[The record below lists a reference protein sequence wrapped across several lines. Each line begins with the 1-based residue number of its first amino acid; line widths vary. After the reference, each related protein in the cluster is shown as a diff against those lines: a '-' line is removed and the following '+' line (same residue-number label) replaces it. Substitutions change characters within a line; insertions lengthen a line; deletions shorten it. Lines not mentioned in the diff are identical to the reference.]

1 MQCLLLQKARQ
12 RSGNVAKSAQPKPM
26 NFSRQSLLPIAPA
39 LLCLLINLIW
49 FSTSQAQTWATNN
62 PLNDPRWG
70 HTATLL
76 NDGRVLIAGGLI
88 YNMNGD
94 QEATNS
100 SELYDP
106 ATGTSTITDSMSSY
120 RHSHT
125 ATLLSDGKV
134 LVAGGGGDAS
144 SETYD
149 PSSGT
154 WGNYSQMADERIA
167 AAAVRMGN
175 GKVLVVAGFDD
186 NTAQELASAEIYDPA
201 TGNWTS
207 TQPMPYATDSAAA
220 ALLANGKILVCG
232 GSDGSGGGITNAALY
247 DPDSGTWT
255 SAPPLSEARAG
266 HTATVL
272 QNGKVLVEGG
282 NGGSTVELY
291 DPVANSWGTLPGME
305 DGRYQAQAVLLSD
318 GDVMVLGDGSV
329 DVEIYSF
336 ADNGWNFANPLPV
349 AGHQQTATLLANGDV
364 LVIGGSETDFN
375 GPPIGAVQRF
385 GSGSG
390 TPSLSVTAS
399 PSTGPVALNVQFTS
413 PDKDSAGDNVTS
425 WSWDFGDGVTSTAQS
440 PAHTYTSTGTFS
452 PTLTAF
458 AGGTELVVIGP
469 GNVTVTGD
477 TVTASDNPTF
487 GPVPLTVQF
496 TGPSTDSG
504 GNTVTNWSWNFGD
517 GATSTAQNPSH
528 AYATPGNFSPTLTAI
543 STFTNTPLSASGLS
557 GITVTI
563 APNPAF
569 KTRYSFSAAYG
580 TSPNQGLLLLGNTLY
595 GTSSGGGSHDYGT
608 VFSVNTDGS
617 GFSSLHSFDL
627 NHGGR
632 PVGSLINVGPTLYG
646 IAAFGGDNG
655 GGVLF
660 ALNTN
665 GSSYSNVFNFVLNV
679 PSTGE
684 GPLDGVILSG
694 DTFYGMTEF
703 GGSVDHGALYSLMTN
718 GANITDIHSFST
730 PSGQNFN
737 MNYDGLFPMT
747 KLVLSG
753 GTLYGTAEGGGNFA
767 RGTVFAVEPANPN
780 SFRVLHHFTAVDSGT
795 QTNIDG
801 ASPFANVIISG
812 NTLFGTAAFGGT
824 MGNGAIYAVNTD
836 GTGFTNLYNFTG
848 TNDGSSPHGGLLLS
862 GNTLYGTTPSG
873 GAFTNGTLF
882 SIHTDGTG
890 FTNLYSFTG
899 GSDGASPN
907 GDLILSGNI
916 LYGTASGGGSGSG
929 TIFSFTLPSTSQGT
943 SPLLAIAPAGT
954 NVILTWGT
962 NAIGYGLQ
970 SATQLVNTATWNPV
984 LPAPVIING
993 KNTVTNPAVGR
1004 QRFYR
1009 LSQ

>member
-1 MQCLLLQKARQ
+1 MKFFR
-12 RSGNVAKSAQPKPM
+12 K
-26 NFSRQSLLPIAPA
+26 SLLPIVSVFLF
-39 LLCLLINLIW
+39 LLVNFAW
-49 FSTSQAQTWATNN
+49 FSTSEAQTWATNS
-62 PLNDPRWG
+62 PLNVPRWA

-76 NDGRVLIAGGLI
+76 NNGQVLIAGGLI

-94 QEATNS
+94 QESTNS
-100 SELYDP
+100 AELYDP

-125 ATLLSDGKV
+125 ATLLLDGRV
-134 LVAGGGGDAS
+134 LVASGGGDAS
-144 SETYD
+144 SEIYD
-149 PSSGT
+149 PSTST
-154 WGNYSQMADERIA
+154 WGSYAQMADERIVP
-167 AAAVRMGN
+167 AAVRLAD
-175 GKVLVVAGFDD
+175 GKVLVVAGYDD
-186 NTAQELASAEIYDPA
+186 NTGEELASAEIYDPA
-201 TGNWTS
+201 TDNWTS
-207 TQPMPYATDSAAA
+207 TQPLPYSTDSAAA
-220 ALLANGKILVCG
+220 ALLSNGKVLVCG
-232 GSDGSGGGITNAALY
+232 GSDGTGGGVTNAALY

-255 SAPPLSEARAG
+255 AVPPLSEARAG

-272 QNGKVLVEGG
+272 QNGKVLIEGG
-282 NGGSTVELY
+282 NGGSTIELY
-291 DPVANSWGTLPGME
+291 DPVANSWGTLPGMQ

-329 DVEIYSF
+329 DVEVYSVT
-336 ADNGWNFANPLPV
+336 DDSWNFVNPLPV
-349 AGHQQTATLLANGDV
+349 AGYQQTATLLTNGDV
-364 LVIGGSETDFN
+364 LVVGGSEQEFN

-385 GSGSG
+385 GSGTG

-399 PSTGPVALNVQFTS
+399 PSTGPVALDVQFTS
-413 PDKDSAGDNVTS
+413 PDKDSAGDDVTF
-425 WSWDFGDGVTSTAQS
+425 WNWDFGDGATSTEQS
-440 PAHTYTSTGTFS
+440 PTHTYTSTGTFS
-452 PTLTAF
+452 PSLTAF
-458 AGGTELVVIGP
+458 AGETTLVVIGP
-469 GNVTVTGD
+469 GDVTVTAAA
-477 TVTASDNPTF
+477 VTASDNPTF
-487 GPVPLTVQF
+487 GPAPLTVQF
-496 TGPSTDSG
+496 TGPSQDSG
-504 GNTVTNWSWNFGD
+504 GNAVTNWNWNFGD
-517 GATSTAQNPSH
+517 GATSTAQSPSH
-528 AYATPGNFSPTLTAI
+528 VYTTPGNFSPTLTAI
-543 STFTNTPLSASGLS
+543 STFASTPLSASGLS
-557 GITVTI
+557 GISVSI

-569 KTRYSFSAAYG
+569 KTLYSFSPAYG
-580 TSPNQGLLLLGNTLY
+580 TTPSQGLLLLGDTLY
-595 GTSSGGGSHDYGT
+595 GASSGGGSNNYGT
-608 VFSVNTDGS
+608 IFSLNTDGS

-632 PVGSLINVGPTLYG
+632 PVGSLINIGPTLYG
-646 IAAFGGDNG
+646 IAAFGGNNG

-665 GSSYSNVFNFVLNV
+665 GSSYSNVFNFFLNV

-684 GPLDGVILSG
+684 EPLDGVVLSG

-703 GGSVDHGALYSLMTN
+703 GGAVDHGALYAVKTN
-718 GANITDIHSFST
+718 GASITDIHSFST

-737 MNYDGLFPMT
+737 INYDGLFPMT
-747 KLVLSG
+747 KLALAD

-795 QTNIDG
+795 QTNADG

-824 MGNGAIYAVNTD
+824 MGNGAIYALSTD

-862 GNTLYGTTPSG
+862 GNTLYGSTPSG
-873 GAFTNGTLF
+873 GAYTNGTLF

-899 GSDGASPN
+899 GSDGSNPN
-907 GDLILSGNI
+907 GDLILSGNV
-916 LYGTASGGGSGSG
+916 LYGTANGGGSGSG
-929 TIFSFTLPSTSQGT
+929 TVFSFTLPSTSQGT
-943 SPLLAIAPAGT
+943 SPLLAIVPAGT

-962 NAIGYGLQ
+962 NAVGYGLQ
-970 SATQLVNTATWNPV
+970 SATQLVNTAWNPV

-993 KNTVTNPAVGR
+993 MNTVTNPAVGR
-1004 QRFYR
+1004 QQFYR